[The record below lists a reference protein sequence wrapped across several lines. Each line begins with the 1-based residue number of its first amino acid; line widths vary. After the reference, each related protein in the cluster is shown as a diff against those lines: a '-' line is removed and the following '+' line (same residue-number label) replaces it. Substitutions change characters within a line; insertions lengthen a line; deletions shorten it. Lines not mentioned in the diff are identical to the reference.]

1 MKFFTLFFFE
11 DFPQRKRFFTN
22 IRNCKDSTDSASAVF
37 GIRRPTLGLFVIY
50 RVLVSHQANE
60 QLILG
65 PIVNIHS
72 IRITHFIG
80 SMLLLYNVN
89 NIQIKNIYFN
99 ES

>member
-1 MKFFTLFFFE
+1 MQLVQERLSFVGDN
-11 DFPQRKRFFTN
+11 DFYLKYLAR
-22 IRNCKDSTDSASAVF
+22 CTDSASVF
-37 GIRRPTLGLFVIY
+37 GMRRPTLGLFVIY

-65 PIVNIHS
+65 HIVNIHS

-80 SMLLLYNVN
+80 SILLLYNVN